1 MINVKRED
9 LPANIKEGDILKEVD
24 GKYFIDEELTQ
35 KTSQRI
41 KRKMDDL
48 WNQIKQGDKNGQK
61 KKAK

>member
-24 GKYFIDEELTQ
+24 GKYSIDEELTQ

-48 WNQIKQGDKNGQK
+48 WN
-61 KKAK
+61 

>member
-48 WNQIKQGDKNGQK
+48 WN
-61 KKAK
+61 

>member
-24 GKYFIDEELTQ
+24 GKYSIDEELTQ